1 MTIDLR
7 PLLAPDEALPAR
19 DLLLDADL
27 APALVAHRLEIPG
40 GPMISA
46 CRRVKAKYRIGESL
60 RVLFRVEVG
69 GAFQFVAARMFPDG
83 RAASIYREALTHT
96 VPAGSL
102 QPVGCDEE
110 NRIVFW
116 AFPNDRRIRHLASL
130 VRPRPEFDS
139 VLPGPW
145 TSTRVVAYA
154 PERAATAQCL
164 GPAGEV
170 LGYAKVYS
178 GEDGARS
185 RELHDRL
192 VRAVGAV
199 AELELPRALIYSAAD
214 RLLLVEA
221 LAGRPVGEFEP
232 ARRVEGYRKL
242 GAALARLHSAQV
254 KLTDRFGRLQPS
266 RLEQAGRLVGWA
278 RPELA
283 PLSERLSQGLVARY
297 QPDSEPPVCLH
308 GDVNSRNWLLQVDR
322 VALIDLDQV
331 AMGPAAADLGG
342 ALAGL
347 MYREITKEWS
357 ATEVRAL
364 GQALCSG
371 YEAFRPLPTTDSLR
385 WHTAAAL
392 LAERALRAVT
402 RFRVDGLRHLEDLLT
417 AALAHLEVPT
427 DV

>member
-1 MTIDLR
+1 MTIDLS
-7 PLLAPDEALPAR
+7 PLLALDEALPAR
-19 DLLLDADL
+19 DLLLDADH
-27 APALVAHRLEIPG
+27 AAALVARHLELPG
-40 GPMISA
+40 GPAIMA

-60 RVLFRVEVG
+60 RVLFRVEAG
-69 GAFQFVAARMFPDG
+69 GASQFVAARMFPDG
-83 RAASIYREALTHT
+83 RATPIYREALTHA
-96 VPAGSL
+96 VPAGPL
-102 QPVGCDEE
+102 LPVGCDEE
-110 NRIVFW
+110 NGIVFW

-130 VRPRPEFDS
+130 VRPRSEFDS

-145 TSTRVVAYA
+145 TGTRVVAYA

-185 RELHDRL
+185 RQVHDRL
-192 VRAVGAV
+192 VHGVGAV
-199 AELELPRALIYSAAD
+199 AELELPRALAYRGAD
-214 RLLLVEA
+214 HLLLVEA

-232 ARRVEGYRKL
+232 ARRIEAYRML
-242 GAALARLHSAQV
+242 GAALARLHSAPV
-254 KLTDRFGRLQPS
+254 ELTGRFRRLEPS
-266 RLEQAGRLVGWA
+266 RLQQAGRLVGWA

-283 PLSERLSQGLVARY
+283 PLSERLSQRLIARH
-297 QPDSEPPVCLH
+297 QPDSEPAVCLH
-308 GDVNSRNWLLQVDR
+308 GDVNSRNWLLQADR

-357 ATEVRAL
+357 ATEVRTL

-402 RFRVDGLRHLEDLLT
+402 RFRVVGLRHLEDLLT
-417 AALAHLEVPT
+417 AAIAHLEVST

>member
-1 MTIDLR
+1 MTIALS

-27 APALVAHRLEIPG
+27 APALVARHLEVPA
-40 GPMISA
+40 GPVISA
-46 CRRVKAKYRIGESL
+46 CHRVKAKYRIGESL
-60 RVLFRVEVG
+60 RVLFRVHVG
-69 GAFQFVAARMFPDG
+69 EASQFVAARMFPDG
-83 RAASIYREALTHT
+83 RAAATYSEALTHA
-96 VPAGSL
+96 VPAGPL
-102 QPVGCDEE
+102 RPVGCDEE
-110 NRIVFW
+110 NGIVFW

-145 TSTRVVAYA
+145 TGTRVVAYA

-170 LGYAKVYS
+170 LGYAKVYA

-185 RELHDRL
+185 QELHHRL
-192 VRAVGAV
+192 VRGVGAV
-199 AELELPRALIYSAAD
+199 AELELPRALGYSAVD

-221 LAGRPVGEFEP
+221 LDGRPVGELEP
-232 ARRVEGYRKL
+232 ARRIDGYRRL
-242 GAALARLHSAQV
+242 GAALARLHSAPLE
-254 KLTDRFGRLQPS
+254 LTDRFRRLEASRLQ
-266 RLEQAGRLVGWA
+266 QAGRLVGWA

-283 PLSERLSQGLVARY
+283 ALSESLSQLLAGRY
-297 QPDSEPPVCLH
+297 RPGREPLVCLH
-308 GDVNSRNWLLQVDR
+308 GDVNSRNWLLQDDR

-331 AMGPAAADLGG
+331 AMGPAAADLGA

-347 MYREITKEWS
+347 KYREIIGEWS
-357 ATEVRAL
+357 AAEVRAL
-364 GQALCSG
+364 RQALCSG
-371 YEAFRPLPTTDSLR
+371 YQAFRPLPATESLR

-402 RFRVDGLRHLEDLLT
+402 RFRVDGLRHLEDLLN
-417 AALAHLEVPT
+417 AAMAQLEEPS